1 MHTIAHMC
9 TCAHAMMTNHDV
21 ILELSNEMVRLFTN
35 NQENPNNYINMI
47 NLPVAS

>member
-1 MHTIAHMC
+1 MHTIAHTR
-9 TCAHAMMTNHDV
+9 TCAHAMMTNHV
-21 ILELSNEMVRLFTN
+21 ILELSNEMVHLFTN